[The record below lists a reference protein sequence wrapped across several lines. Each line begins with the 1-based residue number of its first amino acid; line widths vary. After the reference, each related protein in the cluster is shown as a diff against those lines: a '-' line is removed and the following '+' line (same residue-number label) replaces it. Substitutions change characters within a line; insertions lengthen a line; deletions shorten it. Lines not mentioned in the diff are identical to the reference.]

1 MDKLSGIDA
10 GFWYL
15 HGKNSPMY
23 LGVVLRVEPKIGGT
37 GISVEELVELF
48 AARRGRLADL
58 TKKVWTPRFG
68 IGFPHWVEDDE
79 FDFASHIVT
88 ESEPF
93 DQADELDVIVADFF
107 VTHLDKDRPPWQIQ
121 LCYDHDGNTFILV
134 KLHHA
139 LLDGGLGLE
148 ILAAVVDLEA
158 NPDPDELSV
167 PSKQAAT
174 KILSPID
181 SALESIID
189 LVNGR
194 IPAFLNLKRRFSDQ
208 RKEPEGYLGAAL
220 GSLFAGTRCEIS
232 GALSDQREFRSLS
245 LPLAVL
251 SAHASRTNS
260 TINNAL
266 LSIIAG
272 AMNRY
277 FEDRGLDP
285 IETLLA
291 LVPISLRGQSKEGE
305 IPSSKN
311 RLTGMLVSLPT
322 SAQSPL
328 ERLEMTT
335 RAVVESRA
343 VVDSLGAE
351 VLFEFG
357 SFVAT
362 PLISM
367 AVDLASD
374 LSLFDSIKP
383 LFNLVVS
390 NLSGVNFPLYLL
402 GRRISSIIPVGPLA
416 EGSGLNITAYSYL
429 DKMEVGLLSCPRLV
443 KDPDLL
449 VASINA
455 ELDEVER
462 IQVTV

>member
-1 MDKLSGIDA
+1 MDA

-23 LGVVLRVEPKIGGT
+23 LGAVLRVEPKVDGI
-37 GISVEELVELF
+37 GISAEELVELF
-48 AARRGRLADL
+48 AARRGRLAAL

-79 FDFASHIVT
+79 FDFAYHIVS
-88 ESEPF
+88 EPEPF

-107 VTHLDKDRPPWQIQ
+107 VTHLDKDRPPWQIR
-121 LCYDHDGNTFILV
+121 LCHDTNGNTFILV

-148 ILAAVVDLEA
+148 ILAAVVDVGTSDDLH
-158 NPDPDELSV
+158 ELSV
-167 PSKQAAT
+167 PSMSAAT
-174 KILSPID
+174 KTPNPVDI
-181 SALESIID
+181 ALESVID
-189 LVNGR
+189 LVSGR
-194 IPAFLNLKRRFSDQ
+194 IPAFLNLKKRFSEA
-208 RKEPEGYLGAAL
+208 RNEPEGHLGAAL
-220 GSLFAGTRCEIS
+220 GSLFAGTPCEIS
-232 GALSDQREFRSLS
+232 GALSDQREFRSVS
-245 LPLAVL
+245 FPLTVL
-251 SAHASRTNS
+251 SAHAKRINT

-272 AMNRY
+272 AMTRY
-277 FEDRGLDP
+277 FQERGLDP
-285 IETLLA
+285 IESLLA
-291 LVPISLRGQSKEGE
+291 LVPISLRGQGSENGE
-305 IPSSKN
+305 IASSKN

-322 SAQSPL
+322 TTQSPL

-335 RAVVESRA
+335 KAVVESRA
-343 VVDSLGAE
+343 IVDSLGAE
-351 VLFEFG
+351 VLHELG
-357 SFVAT
+357 SLVAT

-374 LSLFDSIKP
+374 LSLFDSINP

-390 NLSGVNFPLYLL
+390 NLSGVDFPLYLL
-402 GRRISSIIPVGPLA
+402 GHRIDSIIPIGPLA

-429 DKMEVGLLSCPRLV
+429 DKMELGLLSCPRLV
-443 KDPDLL
+443 QDPDLL
-449 VASINA
+449 VESIIA